1 MTKLGKF
8 LITAS
13 NDDCGEGLSVDYE
26 LSVFSIFALSE
37 NRIDLKLQTTPLT
50 KKNINNERC
59 LIKKIKSLR
68 NLYYAPCPTLTICPE
83 L

>member
-37 NRIDLKLQTTPLT
+37 NRIDLKL
-50 KKNINNERC
+50 
-59 LIKKIKSLR
+59 
-68 NLYYAPCPTLTICPE
+68 
-83 L
+83 